1 VVYGAGAI
9 GGSIGARLF
18 ESGAEVV
25 LVCRGA
31 HLEAIRTGGLHFR
44 TPDGEP
50 RLRIP
55 AVGHPGEIEWR
66 RDDVVLLTVKTQ
78 DTEAALRDLESSA
91 GTRVPVVCAQNGVAN
106 ERFAARRFARVY
118 AMMVALPSSHLEPG
132 VVTAIAAPLS
142 GVLHA
147 GRWPRGV
154 DDTIERVCAA
164 LAAARFASDPDPAPL
179 RLKYA
184 KLVLNLGNALE
195 ALCGPAAA
203 ERADLLR
210 EARREAL
217 ACYAA
222 AGIECAPQAEY
233 SQRVTR
239 HYRAV
244 PVGGETR
251 GGGSTWQSLV
261 RGRPLEVDWLNGEI
275 VLLGA
280 SQGVPTPANSAL
292 RRAANA
298 AVDANPGRCSGAER
312 PVRRRPG
319 GGRPRSGSMTSASR

>member
-1 VVYGAGAI
+1 MRYVVYGAGAI

-18 ESGAEVV
+18 ESGADVV

-31 HLEAIRTGGLHFR
+31 HLEVIRGSGLRFR
-44 TPDGEP
+44 TPEGER
-50 RLRIP
+50 RLPVP
-55 AVGHPGEIEWR
+55 AVGRPGEIEWR
-66 RDDVVLLTVKTQ
+66 PDDVVLLTMKTQ
-78 DTEAALRDLESSA
+78 DTEAALRDLEA
-91 GTRVPVVCAQNGVAN
+91 CVGTRVPIVCAQNGVAN
-106 ERFAARRFARVY
+106 ERLAARRFAHVY

-132 VVTAIAAPLS
+132 VVTATAAPLS

-147 GRWPRGV
+147 GRWPRGI
-154 DDTIERVCAA
+154 DATAERVCAGLSSA
-164 LAAARFASDPDPAPL
+164 CFASDPDPAPL

-184 KLVLNLGNALE
+184 KLLANLGNALD
-195 ALCGPAAA
+195 ALGGPAAA
-203 ERADLLR
+203 ERADVLR

-217 ACYAA
+217 ACYTA
-222 AGIECAPQAEY
+222 AGIECATQEEY
-233 SQRVTR
+233 ERRVTR

-244 PVGGETR
+244 SVGGETR

-280 SQGVPTPANSAL
+280 QHGVPTPANSAL

-298 AVDANPGRCSGAER
+298 AAARGMKPGPEALALLDAALAEGRGA
-312 PVRRRPG
+312 
-319 GGRPRSGSMTSASR
+319 

>member
-1 VVYGAGAI
+1 MRFVVYGAGAI

-18 ESGAEVV
+18 EARSEVV
-25 LVCRGA
+25 LVCRGP
-31 HLEAIRTGGLHFR
+31 HLEAIRNSGLLFR
-44 TPDGEP
+44 TPESDE

-66 RDDVVLLTVKTQ
+66 GDDVVLLTMKTQ
-78 DTEAALRDLESSA
+78 DTEAALRDLEACA
-91 GTRVPVVCAQNGVAN
+91 GTRVPIVCAQNGVAN
-106 ERFAARRFARVY
+106 ERIAARRFANVY

-132 VVTAIAAPLS
+132 VVSAIAAPLS

-147 GRWPRGV
+147 GRFSRGT
-154 DDTIERVCAA
+154 DETIERVCSA
-164 LAAARFASDPDPAPL
+164 LASARFASDPDPAAL

-184 KLVLNLGNALE
+184 KLLANLGNALE
-195 ALCGPAAA
+195 ALAGPASG
-203 ERADLLR
+203 ERAEVLR

-222 AGIECAPQAEY
+222 AGIDCAGQEEYQA
-233 SQRVTR
+233 RVTR
-239 HYRAV
+239 HYRAM

-275 VLLGA
+275 ALLGA
-280 SQGVPTPANSAL
+280 LHGVPTPANSAL
-292 RRAANA
+292 RRAANTASARGMKPGPEGIELLDRALREERA
-298 AVDANPGRCSGAER
+298 A
-312 PVRRRPG
+312 
-319 GGRPRSGSMTSASR
+319 